1 MREKKKMKK
10 IEFFACLLQQVLRK
24 FLVITIV
31 ILFTFS
37 TVWRKVKLVPKMSN
51 FMRRYIFIFM
61 MDYDNSFIAFTFIA
75 Y

>member
-1 MREKKKMKK
+1 MREKKKMRK
-10 IEFFACLLQQVLRK
+10 IEFSACLLQQVLRK

-37 TVWRKVKLVPKMSN
+37 TAWRKVKLVPKMSN
-51 FMRRYIFIFM
+51 LMRRYIFIFM
-61 MDYDNSFIAFTFIA
+61 MDYDNFFIAFTFIA